1 MTSRIPAEVLVAWGL
16 AISRP
21 RGFMR
26 PTLGPYSGA
35 MADPVRPLVAIAGVE
50 ALAAAVLSVLVGLGT
65 PRLGPGA
72 SWIAVAT
79 VVMWVVIVGALALI
93 WWGLFR
99 RRRVARTPF
108 LLAQAFALVV
118 AWPLVSSDIAVD
130 RAAGI
135 ALGIAAVAG
144 LVLGLRP
151 AVREAL
157 V

>member
-1 MTSRIPAEVLVAWGL
+1 
-16 AISRP
+16 
-21 RGFMR
+21 
-26 PTLGPYSGA
+26 
-35 MADPVRPLVAIAGVE
+35 MADPVRPLVAIAGAE
-50 ALAAAVLSVLVGLGT
+50 AVAAAVLSILIGLGT
-65 PRLGPGA
+65 RGSDLEV
-72 SWIAVAT
+72 WIAVAT
-79 VVMWVVIVGALALI
+79 VVIWSVIVGALALV
-93 WWGLFR
+93 WWGLHR
-99 RRRVARTPF
+99 RRQVARTPF

-130 RAAGI
+130 RVAGI